1 MQLGLTCS
9 ADVDQVIYG
18 VLGLSSKTP
27 FWRGWVGFW
36 LKNSI
41 VFPIPTYR
49 GHYLT
54 ISVILFAWSEIRSWR
69 D

>member
-18 VLGLSSKTP
+18 VLGLSSKTL

-36 LKNSI
+36 LRKTGEFFSN
-41 VFPIPTYR
+41 F
-49 GHYLT
+49 HL
-54 ISVILFAWSEIRSWR
+54 L
-69 D
+69 